1 MKVVVVG
8 LGLLGGSFALALR
21 ELDAGARVVAVDR
34 PAVLERPAAQKAAQE
49 LLDTADAAGVNAA
62 VESADLV
69 LLATPVTAIVSLL
82 PDLVGRSRIVTDCGS
97 TKRAI
102 ARAVEGSP
110 RRGRFVPGHPMAGAP
125 EGGIDLARPDLF
137 RGRRWILCPEQ
148 SDADA
153 VEEVA
158 RLVARLGAVVVRLTA
173 AEHDRAVA
181 LTSHVTQLVASA
193 LAAVAFESGAE
204 PAVGP
209 AFERTTKAAGG
220 PEQIWDDILATN
232 ADAVAAGLGEIAA
245 ELERARVGLV
255 RVPPDTRPAMQ
266 LLGRARRLLRGGS

>member
-1 MKVVVVG
+1 MNVVVVG

-21 ELDAGARVVAVDR
+21 ELDAEACITAVDR
-34 PAVLERPAAQKAAQE
+34 PLVLERPAARATAQV
-49 LLDTADAAGVNAA
+49 LLDAADTVAVHRA

-82 PDLVGRSRIVTDCGS
+82 PELVTRARIVTDCGS

-125 EGGIDLARPDLF
+125 EGGIDLARADLF

-148 SDADA
+148 SDANA
-153 VEEVA
+153 VDEVA
-158 RLVARLGAVVVRLTA
+158 RLVTRLGAVPIRLSA

-209 AFERTTKAAGG
+209 AFERTTQAAGG

-232 ADAVAAGLGEIAA
+232 ADAVAAALTEISR
-245 ELERARVGLV
+245 ELEQARAGLA

-266 LLGRARRLLRGGS
+266 LLGRARRALRGSS

>member
-1 MKVVVVG
+1 MNVVVVG

-21 ELDAGARVVAVDR
+21 ELDAEARITAVDR
-34 PAVLERPAAQKAAQE
+34 PAVLARPAAERAAQV
-49 LLDTADAAGVNAA
+49 LLDTADTPAVNRA
-62 VESADLV
+62 VESAELV
-69 LLATPVTAIVSLL
+69 LVATPVTAIVSML
-82 PDLVGRSRIVTDCGS
+82 PELVERARIVTDCGS
-97 TKRAI
+97 TKRVVAQ
-102 ARAVEGSP
+102 AVAGSA

-153 VEEVA
+153 VEAVT
-158 RLVARLGAVVVRLTA
+158 RLVARLGAVLVRLTA

-181 LTSHVTQLVASA
+181 LTSHATQLVASA
-193 LAAVAFESGAE
+193 LAATAFESGAE

-209 AFERTTKAAGG
+209 AFERTTQAAGG

-232 ADAVAAGLGEIAA
+232 ADAVADALTEISA
-245 ELERARVGLV
+245 ELEHARAGLA

-266 LLGRARRLLRGGS
+266 LLGRARRALRGSS

>member
-1 MKVVVVG
+1 V
-8 LGLLGGSFALALR
+8 SATDTRNIETA
-21 ELDAGARVVAVDR
+21 VA
-34 PAVLERPAAQKAAQE
+34 A
-49 LLDTADAAGVNAA
+49 
-62 VESADLV
+62 ADLV
-69 LLATPVTAIVSLL
+69 LLATPVAAIVALL
-82 PDLVGRSRIVTDCGS
+82 PELVARARIVTDCGS

-153 VEEVA
+153 VDEVA
-158 RLVARLGAVVVRLTA
+158 ALVTRLGAAVVRLSAT
-173 AEHDRAVA
+173 EHDRAVA

-193 LAAVAFESGAE
+193 LAAVAIESGAE

-209 AFERTTKAAGG
+209 AFERTTQAAGG
-220 PEQIWDDILATN
+220 PEQIWDDILTTN
-232 ADAVAAGLGEIAA
+232 ADSVATALGEIAV
-245 ELERARVGLV
+245 ELERARAGLV

-266 LLGRARRLLRGGS
+266 LLARARRALRGSS

>member
-1 MKVVVVG
+1 MNVVVVG

-21 ELDAGARVVAVDR
+21 ELDAASHVVAVDR
-34 PAVLERPAAQKAAQE
+34 PAVLERPAARRAVQQ
-49 LLDTADAAGVNAA
+49 LVNAEDVRA
-62 VESADLV
+62 VDGAVDAADLV
-69 LLATPVTAIVSLL
+69 LLATPVAAIVSLL
-82 PDLVGRSRIVTDCGS
+82 PNLVARARIVTDCGS

-102 ARAVEGSP
+102 ARAVEASP

-153 VEEVA
+153 VDEVA
-158 RLVARLGAVVVRLTA
+158 ALVTRLGAVVVRLSAT
-173 AEHDRAVA
+173 EHDRAVG

-193 LAAVAFESGAE
+193 LAAVAIESGAE

-209 AFERTTKAAGG
+209 AFERTTQAAGG

-232 ADAVAAGLGEIAA
+232 ADSVAAALGEIAT
-245 ELERARVGLV
+245 ELESARAGLA

-266 LLGRARRLLRGGS
+266 LLGRARRALRGPA

>member
-1 MKVVVVG
+1 MNVVVVG
-8 LGLLGGSFALALR
+8 LGLLGGSFSLALR
-21 ELDAGARVVAVDR
+21 ELDGTTRITAVDR
-34 PAVLERPAAQKAAQE
+34 PTVLERPAARRAAQV
-49 LLDTADAAGVNAA
+49 LVDAADGNAVNGA
-62 VESADLV
+62 VDGADLV

-82 PDLVGRSRIVTDCGS
+82 PNLVGRARIVTDCGS
-97 TKRAI
+97 TKRVI
-102 ARAVEGSP
+102 AQAVEGSP

-137 RGRRWILCPEQ
+137 RGRRWILCPEA

-153 VEEVA
+153 VEAVA
-158 RLVARLGAVVVRLTA
+158 GLVTRLGAVLVRLSA

-209 AFERTTKAAGG
+209 AFERTTQAAGG

-232 ADAVAAGLGEIAA
+232 ADAVANALTEIAA
-245 ELERARVGLV
+245 ELDHARAGLA

-266 LLGRARRLLRGGS
+266 LLGRARRALRGPP

>member
-1 MKVVVVG
+1 MNVVVVG

-21 ELDAGARVVAVDR
+21 ELDAATRVSAVDR
-34 PAVLERPAAQKAAQE
+34 PSVLERPAARRAAE
-49 LLDTADAAGVNAA
+49 RWIDAADTQAVHAA
-62 VESADLV
+62 VETADLV

-82 PDLVGRSRIVTDCGS
+82 PELVARARIVTDCGS
-97 TKRAI
+97 TKRMI
-102 ARAVEGSP
+102 AEAVDGSP

-137 RGRRWILCPEQ
+137 RGRRWILCPER

-153 VEEVA
+153 VDAVA
-158 RLVARLGAVVVRLTA
+158 GLVTRLGAVVVRLSA

-193 LAAVAFESGAE
+193 LAAIAFESGSE

-209 AFERTTKAAGG
+209 AFERATHAAGG

-232 ADAVAAGLGEIAA
+232 ADAVAAALAEVAA
-245 ELERARVGLV
+245 ELELAREGLARV
-255 RVPPDTRPAMQ
+255 PADTRPAMQ
-266 LLGRARRLLRGGS
+266 LLGRARRALRGRS

>member
-1 MKVVVVG
+1 MNVVVVG

-21 ELDAGARVVAVDR
+21 ELDVDALVTAVDR
-34 PAVLERPAAQKAAQE
+34 PSVLERPAARRAAQH
-49 LLDTADAAGVNAA
+49 LVDAADTGAVNAA

-69 LLATPVTAIVSLL
+69 LLATPVTAIISLL
-82 PDLVGRSRIVTDCGS
+82 PDLVSRARIVTDCGS
-97 TKRAI
+97 TKRSI

-137 RGRRWILCPEQ
+137 RGRRWILCPES

-153 VEEVA
+153 VDAVA
-158 RLVARLGAVVVRLTA
+158 GLVTRLGAVLVRLSA
-173 AEHDRAVA
+173 PEHDRAVA

-193 LAAVAFESGAE
+193 LAAVALESGSE

-209 AFERTTKAAGG
+209 AFERTTQAAGG

-232 ADAVAAGLGEIAA
+232 ADAIAAALGEIAV
-245 ELERARVGLV
+245 ELERARVGLAQ
-255 RVPPDTRPAMQ
+255 VPPDTRPAMQ
-266 LLGRARRLLRGGS
+266 LLGRARRALRGVP

>member
-1 MKVVVVG
+1 
-8 LGLLGGSFALALR
+8 
-21 ELDAGARVVAVDR
+21 
-34 PAVLERPAAQKAAQE
+34 VLERPAARRAAQE
-49 LLDTADAAGVNAA
+49 LVDAADESGVNSA

-82 PDLVGRSRIVTDCGS
+82 PELVGRARIITDCGS
-97 TKRAI
+97 TKRVI
-102 ARAVEGSP
+102 AGAVAGSP

-153 VEEVA
+153 VDEVA
-158 RLVARLGAVVVRLTA
+158 RLVTRLGAVLVRLTA

-209 AFERTTKAAGG
+209 AFERTTQAAGG
-220 PEQIWDDILATN
+220 PEQIWDDILSTN
-232 ADAVAAGLGEIAA
+232 ADAVGAALGEIAS
-245 ELERARVGLV
+245 ELDRARAGLV
-255 RVPPDTRPAMQ
+255 QVPPDTRPAMQ
-266 LLGRARRLLRGGS
+266 LLGRARRALRGPT

>member
-1 MKVVVVG
+1 MNVVVVG

-21 ELDAGARVVAVDR
+21 ELDAASHVVGVDR
-34 PAVLERPAAQKAAQE
+34 PAVLERPAARRAAQE
-49 LLDTADAAGVNAA
+49 LVNAEDVRA
-62 VESADLV
+62 VDRAVDAADLV
-69 LLATPVTAIVSLL
+69 LLATPVAAIVSLL
-82 PDLVGRSRIVTDCGS
+82 PNLVARARIVTDCGS

-102 ARAVEGSP
+102 ARAVEASP

-137 RGRRWILCPEQ
+137 RGRRWLLCPEQ

-153 VEEVA
+153 VDEVA
-158 RLVARLGAVVVRLTA
+158 ALVTRLGAVVVRLSAT
-173 AEHDRAVA
+173 EHDRAVG

-193 LAAVAFESGAE
+193 LAAVAIESGAE

-209 AFERTTKAAGG
+209 AFERTTQAAGG

-232 ADAVAAGLGEIAA
+232 ADSVAAALGEIAT
-245 ELERARVGLV
+245 ELESARAGLAC
-255 RVPPDTRPAMQ
+255 VPPDTRPAMQ
-266 LLGRARRLLRGGS
+266 LLGRARRALRGSA

>member
-1 MKVVVVG
+1 MNVVVVG

-21 ELDAGARVVAVDR
+21 ELDAGARVTAVDR
-34 PAVLERPAAQKAAQE
+34 PSVLERPAARRAAQE
-49 LLDTADAAGVNAA
+49 LVDTADASGVNTA

-82 PDLVGRSRIVTDCGS
+82 PELVGRARIITDCGS
-97 TKRAI
+97 TKRVV
-102 ARAVEGSP
+102 ARAVAGSL

-153 VEEVA
+153 VDEVA
-158 RLVARLGAVVVRLTA
+158 RLVTRLGAVLVRLSA

-209 AFERTTKAAGG
+209 AFERTTQAAGG

-232 ADAVAAGLGEIAA
+232 ADAVAAALGEISS
-245 ELERARVGLV
+245 ELERARTGLAQ
-255 RVPPDTRPAMQ
+255 VPPDTRPAMQ
-266 LLGRARRLLRGGS
+266 LLGRARRALRGPS

>member
-1 MKVVVVG
+1 MNVVVVG

-21 ELDAGARVVAVDR
+21 ELDAASHVVAVDR
-34 PAVLERPAAQKAAQE
+34 PAVLERPAARRAAQE
-49 LLDTADAAGVNAA
+49 LVNAEDVRAVDAAVDA
-62 VESADLV
+62 ADLV
-69 LLATPVTAIVSLL
+69 LLATPVAAIVSLL
-82 PDLVGRSRIVTDCGS
+82 PNLVARARIVTDCGS

-102 ARAVEGSP
+102 ARAVEASP

-153 VEEVA
+153 VDEVA
-158 RLVARLGAVVVRLTA
+158 ALVTRLGAVVVRLSAT
-173 AEHDRAVA
+173 EHDRAVG

-193 LAAVAFESGAE
+193 LAAVAIESGAE

-209 AFERTTKAAGG
+209 AFERTTQAAGG

-232 ADAVAAGLGEIAA
+232 ADSVATALGEIAT
-245 ELERARVGLV
+245 ELESARAGLA

-266 LLGRARRLLRGGS
+266 LLGRARRALRGSS

>member
-1 MKVVVVG
+1 MNVVVVG

-21 ELDAGARVVAVDR
+21 ELDTDARVTAVDR
-34 PAVLERPAAQKAAQE
+34 PSVLARPAARRAAQE
-49 LLDTADAAGVNAA
+49 LVDAADANGVNSA

-82 PDLVGRSRIVTDCGS
+82 PGLVGRARIITDCGS
-97 TKRAI
+97 TKRVV

-110 RRGRFVPGHPMAGAP
+110 QRGRFVPGHPMAGAP

-153 VEEVA
+153 VDEVA
-158 RLVARLGAVVVRLTA
+158 RLVTRLGAVLVRLSA

-209 AFERTTKAAGG
+209 AFERTTQAAGG

-232 ADAVAAGLGEIAA
+232 ADTVAAALAEIAR
-245 ELERARVGLV
+245 ELEHARAGLA

-266 LLGRARRLLRGGS
+266 LLGRARRALRGSP

>member
-1 MKVVVVG
+1 MNVVVVG

-21 ELDAGARVVAVDR
+21 ELDATTRVSAVDR
-34 PAVLERPAAQKAAQE
+34 PTVLERPAARRAAE
-49 LLDTADAAGVNAA
+49 RLIDVADTGAVNTA
-62 VESADLV
+62 VETADLV
-69 LLATPVTAIVSLL
+69 LLATPVSAIVSFL
-82 PDLVGRSRIVTDCGS
+82 PDLVSRARVITDCGS
-97 TKRAI
+97 TKRSI

-137 RGRRWILCPEQ
+137 RSRRWILCPEH

-153 VEEVA
+153 VEMVA
-158 RLVARLGAVVVRLTA
+158 GLVARLGATVVRLSA

-209 AFERTTKAAGG
+209 AFERATQAAGG

-232 ADAVAAGLGEIAA
+232 ADAVAAALADIAG
-245 ELERARVGLV
+245 ELELARAGLTQ
-255 RVPPDTRPAMQ
+255 VPPDTRPAMK
-266 LLGRARRLLRGGS
+266 LLGRARRALRGAS

>member
-1 MKVVVVG
+1 MNVVVVG

-21 ELDAGARVVAVDR
+21 ELDATTRVSAVDR
-34 PAVLERPAAQKAAQE
+34 ANVLERPAARRAAE
-49 LLDTADAAGVNAA
+49 RLIDVVDARAVNTA
-62 VESADLV
+62 VEAADLV
-69 LLATPVTAIVSLL
+69 LLATPVSAIVSLL
-82 PDLVGRSRIVTDCGS
+82 PDLVSRARVVTDCGS
-97 TKRAI
+97 TKRNI

-137 RGRRWILCPEQ
+137 RARRWILCPEH

-153 VEEVA
+153 VDMVA
-158 RLVARLGAVVVRLTA
+158 GLVARLGATVVRLSA

-193 LAAVAFESGAE
+193 LAAVAFESGSE

-209 AFERTTKAAGG
+209 AFERATQAAGG

-232 ADAVAAGLGEIAA
+232 ADAVAAALADIGR
-245 ELERARVGLV
+245 ELELARAGLT
-255 RVPPDTRPAMQ
+255 RVPPDTRPAMA
-266 LLGRARRLLRGGS
+266 LLARARRALRGVS